1 MIHLG
6 ELLSAHLDG
15 ELSLLE
21 AKLVAGHL
29 EVCGTCRVEFDDLAA
44 ARTAVRMLPALELPE
59 SVAHVISGDMQ
70 RGGRT
75 SGRWIGAVAALVA
88 TVLVSSMLV
97 ANEPEPTP
105 LSASDLG
112 AFYVARVSVEREL
125 APSPRFAD
133 PEIFAGLRG
142 GE

>member
-21 AKLVAGHL
+21 ARLVAGHL

-44 ARTAVRMLPALELPE
+44 ARTAVRMLPALELPD
-59 SVAHVISGDMQ
+59 SVAQ
-70 RGGRT
+70 L
-75 SGRWIGAVAALVA
+75 IGADMRPARRWSGKWLGAAAVLVA
-88 TVLVSSMLV
+88 TVVVSSMIIV
-97 ANEPEPTP
+97 DEPEPVP
-105 LSASDLG
+105 VSASDLG
-112 AFYVARVSVEREL
+112 AFYVARVSVERDL
-125 APSPRFAD
+125 APSPRFVDA
-133 PEIFAGLRG
+133 EIFAGLAG